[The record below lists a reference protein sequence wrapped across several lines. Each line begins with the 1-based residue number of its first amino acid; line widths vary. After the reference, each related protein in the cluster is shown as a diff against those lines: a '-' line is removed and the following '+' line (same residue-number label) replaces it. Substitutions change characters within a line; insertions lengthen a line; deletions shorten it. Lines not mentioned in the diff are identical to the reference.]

1 MLILKTLTPQ
11 AITDFDELAG
21 QVRKTSLKRSDSA
34 KAVKD
39 QKKSTR
45 ESFSGRTSSP
55 PGAFSLDLHLGSF
68 VRGGTVAYNFA
79 SAEILEEYRWVGE
92 RLHANDCGTTFS
104 QILLL
109 VIGQS
114 VQLPTLGSGKFSS
127 APTSSELLSSRCQLV
142 YRKERSHRAD

>member
-55 PGAFSLDLHLGSF
+55 PGSFSLDLHLRSF

-79 SAEILEEYRWVGE
+79 SAEILEEYR
-92 RLHANDCGTTFS
+92 
-104 QILLL
+104 
-109 VIGQS
+109 
-114 VQLPTLGSGKFSS
+114 
-127 APTSSELLSSRCQLV
+127 
-142 YRKERSHRAD
+142 